1 MAMKDYANSKKK
13 RRNVGLRSG
22 GFNDSDRSLAKI
34 VKANRGRGGRKTSF
48 IFKPMFLLV
57 SLAGA
62 IFLGSIFY
70 IEYFRSLATDFVN
83 SVNSVHPERVAK
95 KSKPLSSD
103 NTNNIATTNSKAT
116 NKHIELA
123 ASKTPKF
130 EFYHTLPK
138 MVVGADNSA
147 KTSVPS
153 KLEKIEKLEQT
164 PILSKNLDAENKP
177 ENKLENKADAGAYFL
192 QIASFR
198 NIKDADAL
206 KGKLTLAG
214 FNVIIQTVR
223 LPNGEVWHRVK
234 SNKVANIELA
244 LNLHSQLK
252 VHQINA
258 VILTEKSAT

>member
-1 MAMKDYANSKKK
+1 MAMKDYANNKKR

-22 GFNDSDRSLAKI
+22 GFNESDRSLAKI
-34 VKANRGRGGRKTSF
+34 VKANRGRGSRNSSF
-48 IFKPMFLLV
+48 NFKPMFLLV

-83 SVNSVHPERVAK
+83 SVNSAHPERVAK
-95 KSKPLSSD
+95 KAKSLPSANS
-103 NTNNIATTNSKAT
+103 NSKT
-116 NKHIELA
+116 ISKHIELA
-123 ASKTPKF
+123 ENKTPKF

-147 KTSVPS
+147 KSSVPS
-153 KLEKIEKLEQT
+153 KPEKLEKLEQA
-164 PILSKNLDAENKP
+164 PILSKNTNAENTV
-177 ENKLENKADAGAYFL
+177 ENKLENKPEAGAYFL

-198 NIKDADAL
+198 NIKEADAL

-214 FNVIIQTVR
+214 FNVIIQTVK